1 MERTSPWNL
10 EDMMNGKKVIKFQ
23 MEDGRWGSLVPDDMG
38 AYNLF
43 VEPFSKRPDEKL
55 TPDQIA
61 DRTMQRRADR
71 ISHRKGIPD
80 MGLPP
85 VETSVDP
92 QQTLADMKRLEK
104 IPDVKIRRRPKHGR
118 A

>member
-1 MERTSPWNL
+1 MERTNPWNL

-43 VEPFSKRPDEKL
+43 VEPFSKRPDERL

-61 DRTMQRRADR
+61 DRTMNR
-71 ISHRKGIPD
+71 ITQGKR
-80 MGLPP
+80 PP
-85 VETSVDP
+85 KYD
-92 QQTLADMKRLEK
+92 
-104 IPDVKIRRRPKHGR
+104 
-118 A
+118 